1 MITFFRET
9 NTLPLHSEV
18 NGGSHTPTGPIAV
31 QVVILQLYFSW
42 SIIMVWFG
50 AQEQLTLL
58 AYSVTYRSQVRLDHL
73 RRGGHATTK
82 QKRRITNWI
91 CKYKSHE
98 QIIVCLHVCY
108 SYFDFV
114 LCQIS
119 SLYFVAKVNSKC
131 T

>member
-1 MITFFRET
+1 MTENCEPPWQKPCNILVSLIFSKKNIRTFFCET

-82 QKRRITNWI
+82 QKRRTV
-91 CKYKSHE
+91 E
-98 QIIVCLHVCY
+98 
-108 SYFDFV
+108 
-114 LCQIS
+114 
-119 SLYFVAKVNSKC
+119 
-131 T
+131 